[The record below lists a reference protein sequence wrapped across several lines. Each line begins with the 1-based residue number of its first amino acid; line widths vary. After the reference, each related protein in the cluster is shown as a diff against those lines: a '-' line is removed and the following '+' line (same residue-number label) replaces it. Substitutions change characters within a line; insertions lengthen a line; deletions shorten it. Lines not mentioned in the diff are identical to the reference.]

1 MSTIYSKFQLVVKG
15 KNPTELG
22 RKIMQILKI
31 RFRRKKSL
39 VSFVCNTVGPQQ
51 IEQRDRQQQLQFF
64 RAEKSP
70 AVSLRSTPKF
80 SFPFA
85 LSILLMFCAH
95 PGVRTPSL
103 ECKHSLRGRI
113 ISG

>member
-1 MSTIYSKFQLVVKG
+1 
-15 KNPTELG
+15 
-22 RKIMQILKI
+22 MQILRI

-39 VSFVCNTVGPQQ
+39 VSFVCNTAGPQQ

-64 RAEKSP
+64 RAEKLP

-85 LSILLMFCAH
+85 LSIC
-95 PGVRTPSL
+95 
-103 ECKHSLRGRI
+103 
-113 ISG
+113 